1 MLYNTFSSKVVVLN
15 QCSTSFDL
23 HDLNIN
29 QYSFEGMFN
38 INVTLL
44 FERRGLIAKT
54 RIRTTYCNIDR
65 QIERPTQI
73 EKNPYNEA

>member
-1 MLYNTFSSKVVVLN
+1 
-15 QCSTSFDL
+15 
-23 HDLNIN
+23 
-29 QYSFEGMFN
+29 MFN

-54 RIRTTYCNIDR
+54 RIRTTNCNIDG

-73 EKNPYNEA
+73 AKSI

>member
-1 MLYNTFSSKVVVLN
+1 
-15 QCSTSFDL
+15 
-23 HDLNIN
+23 
-29 QYSFEGMFN
+29 MFN